1 MRALIAGEQP
11 DIIRRILRICLSLGF
26 VGAITFVYFKV
37 VSVNSTTVAL
47 TLLLAVLG
55 IAARW
60 GLLESLMAS
69 IAGMLCFNFFFLPPV
84 GKWTIADPQNWAALF
99 AFVVTAAV
107 ASQLSASATRRA
119 AEATYRQHEMERLYE
134 LSRSLLSMDTRSP
147 FSAQIAAHIAG
158 VFGFQS
164 VLFHDQ
170 ANDQTY
176 RLDPVEAGET
186 TVALPL
192 QLGGTKFGTLTLP
205 RALASETALR
215 AIAHL
220 AALALDRARTQ
231 EAASRAEAARQSEE
245 LKTTLLDA
253 FAHECKTPL
262 TSIKAAVTTVLN
274 ENSIQ
279 PVHRELLQIV
289 DEETDRLTSAVTDA
303 IQMARIEAGQIEL
316 RKGPRSIADL
326 IRQSLAKLAASLD
339 ARAVDVRVSEDLP
352 PVAADPELVHIV
364 IRQLLDNAVKY
375 SPPDS
380 PISIEASLEKE
391 AVVVSVADCG
401 PGVPEPDQN
410 RVFEKFYRGRE
421 ARERIPGT
429 GMGLAIAREIVRAH
443 NGDIRVEARSGQ
455 GSRFVFTLPVA
466 REAARV

>member
-1 MRALIAGEQP
+1 MHALIAG
-11 DIIRRILRICLSLGF
+11 RKALRICLSLAF
-26 VGAITFVYFKV
+26 VGAITFVYFKI

-60 GLLESLMAS
+60 GLLESVMAS
-69 IAGMLCFNFFFLPPV
+69 IAGVLCFNFFFLPPV
-84 GKWTIADPQNWAALF
+84 GKWTIADPQNWVALF
-99 AFVVTAAV
+99 AFIVTAAV

-119 AEATYRQHEMERLYE
+119 AEATHRQHEMERLYE
-134 LSRSLLSMDTRSP
+134 LSRSLMSMDTQSP
-147 FSAQIAAHIAG
+147 FASQIAGHIAA
-158 VFGFQS
+158 VFGFPS
-164 VLFHDQ
+164 VVFQD
-170 ANDQTY
+170 
-176 RLDPVEAGET
+176 EATHETHQLGPAGSGEK

-192 QLGGTKFGTLTLP
+192 QLGGTNIGTLTLP
-205 RALASETALR
+205 RDMASETAQR

-245 LKTTLLDA
+245 LKSTLLDA

-262 TSIKAAVTTVLN
+262 TSIKAAVSTVLN

-279 PVHRELLQIV
+279 AVHRELLQIV
-289 DEETDRLTSAVTDA
+289 DEETDRLTAAVTGA

-316 RKGPRSIADL
+316 RKGPRSIAGL
-326 IRQSLAKLAASLD
+326 IRQSLAKLAGSLD
-339 ARAVDVRVSEDLP
+339 ARPVEVRVSEDLP

-364 IRQLLDNAVKY
+364 IRQLLDNAIKY

-380 PISIEASLEKE
+380 PISIEASIEE
-391 AVVVSVADCG
+391 DAIVVSVADCG
-401 PGVPEPDQN
+401 PGVPEADRH

-443 NGDIRVEARSGQ
+443 NGEIRVESRPGQ
-455 GSRFVFTLPVA
+455 GSRFRFTLPIA
-466 REAARV
+466 TEAARA